1 MIWNC
6 GELRPVRAAEGP
18 TEHVVRD
25 FCFVEE
31 CEMRL
36 IGIFFVIS
44 FGFRFSI
51 TVEVCFDQRARHN
64 AIFAAGDQ
72 EQWRARVV
80 MKSDGAWRVRTK
92 VRKRNLPQNTI
103 RSRNDVTLECCD
115 RCDVAYRIGK
125 VVMKLLR
132 S

>member
-1 MIWNC
+1 M
-6 GELRPVRAAEGP
+6 GATERPTV
-18 TEHVVRD
+18 HVVSD

-31 CEMRL
+31 REML
-36 IGIFFVIS
+36 LLGEFFVIR
-44 FGFRFSI
+44 FGVRFSI
-51 TVEVCFDQRARHN
+51 TVEVCFDHRARHN

-103 RSRNDVTLECCD
+103 RSRNDVTLERGD
-115 RCDVAYRIGK
+115 RCRFAYRVRK
-125 VVMKLLR
+125 RMMKLVR
-132 S
+132 G

>member
-1 MIWNC
+1 
-6 GELRPVRAAEGP
+6 
-18 TEHVVRD
+18 
-25 FCFVEE
+25 
-31 CEMRL
+31 MRL
-36 IGIFFVIS
+36 LGEFFVIR

-51 TVEVCFDQRARHN
+51 TVEVCFDRRARHN

-92 VRKRNLPQNTI
+92 VRKRNLPQNTV
-103 RSRNDVTLECCD
+103 RSRNDVTLEGCD
-115 RCDVAYRIGK
+115 RRGFGERIGK
-125 VVMKLLR
+125 IVMKLPR